1 MLRTVAAAL
10 LCFAAAAVP
19 AQARPVKAS
28 RASAGPE
35 LRINQLQVLG
45 SHNSYRPLARP
56 ATQKRLDAR
65 LGVAARGLDYGHPPL
80 ADQLALGLRQ
90 FEFDP
95 YVDRDGGL
103 YALSDADPQTISTM
117 RRPGLK
123 VLHMPVIDQESH
135 CLTLKACFS
144 AIAAWSRSHPGHEVL
159 FITVDTKDAP
169 SLLPEIASPTLYGP
183 RDLDEIDATARAAFG
198 KGLIEPDQ
206 VRGKFASLRDAV
218 LARNWPTVRAA
229 RGKVMIILD
238 SNPRIADLYRQ
249 GHPGLAGRALFGVY
263 PEDQPEASVFN
274 IQEPVKEA
282 ARIRHLVERGF
293 IVRSRADA
301 NTLEARTHDTK
312 RLAAAVEAGAQ
323 IISTDY
329 YPGAPDPLG
338 LKFTVRLADGFHQRN
353 AVVDPAPAR

>member
-1 MLRTVAAAL
+1 MLRAVAAAL
-10 LCFAAAAVP
+10 VLALGALAGAVAAP
-19 AQARPVKAS
+19 ALARPALK
-28 RASAGPE
+28 
-35 LRINQLQVLG
+35 INQLQVLG

-56 ATQKRLDAR
+56 ATQQRLDAK
-65 LGVAARGLDYGHPPL
+65 LGMAARGLDYGHPPL
-80 ADQLALGLRQ
+80 ATQLAHGVRQ

-103 YALSDADPQTISTM
+103 YALPDADPATAQTM
-117 RRPGLK
+117 RKPGLK

-144 AIAAWSRSHPGHEVL
+144 AVAQWSRSHPNHEPI

-169 SLLPEIASPTLYGP
+169 STLPGIASPTLYEP
-183 RDLDEIDATARAAFG
+183 RDLDEIDTTARAAFG
-198 KGLIEPDQ
+198 PSRLIVPDQ
-206 VRGKFASLRDAV
+206 VRGRFATLREAV
-218 LARNWPTVRAA
+218 LARNWPTVQSA

-249 GHPGLAGRALFGVY
+249 GHPNLTGRALFGVY
-263 PEDQPEASVFN
+263 TEDQPEASVFN
-274 IQEPVKEA
+274 IQDPVAEA
-282 ARIRHLVERGF
+282 PRIHRLVEQGF

-301 NTLEARTHDTK
+301 NTLEARMHDTK
-312 RLAAAVEAGAQ
+312 RLNAAVSAGAQ

-338 LKFTVRLADGFHQRN
+338 LKFVVRMAEGYHQRN
-353 AVVDPAPAR
+353 AVTDPPKSH